1 MFLKI
6 RTFTPIRLLII
17 VLHYFDDEDF
27 MVSVKEDLVGV
38 INEALRESIMSEKL
52 IQKLMMIFSATTSLL
67 P

>member
-17 VLHYFDDEDF
+17 VLPYFDDEDF

-52 IQKLMMIFSATTSLL
+52 IQKLMMMFSATTSLL